1 MKNSVF
7 TKIFI
12 KEKSKNTRN
21 LDIFISISI
30 HRDNPL
36 TYLTGSVTHSR
47 GYLRRR
53 WNSMGTS
60 RAIHG
65 EQQALHTPGYAAT
78 WATLLSTCCPCVG
91 LLWNRK
97 LNAAEHLD
105 EHTTESKS
113 HINMESTGESST
125 EGTEWGREWSYIKAL
140 NQSEETN
147 KQKNS
152 TFSRTLSFSLF

>member
-30 HRDNPL
+30 HGDKPL

-113 HINMESTGESST
+113 HINMESTGESS
-125 EGTEWGREWSYIKAL
+125 KL
-140 NQSEETN
+140 
-147 KQKNS
+147 
-152 TFSRTLSFSLF
+152 TLQRIVWICRV